1 MSFGNNPNFDQSRE
15 ILPSQS
21 AKIEVIGVG
30 GGGSNAVNRMIN
42 SDLEGVS
49 FRVLNTDAQALLQS
63 SAESRVQLGQNLTR
77 GLGAGGNPSI
87 GQKAAEESKEELQQA
102 LERSDLVFIA
112 AGMGGGTGTGAA
124 PVVAEVAKQSG
135 ALTVGIVTKPFS
147 FEGKR
152 RMRQAEE
159 GIARLAENVDTLI
172 VIPNDRLKDVIAGA
186 PLQEAFRNADDVL
199 RMGVIGISDIITCP
213 GLVNVD
219 FADVRSVMTEAG
231 TALLGIGIGSGRSR
245 AIEAAQAAMNSP
257 LLEAAR
263 IDGAKGCVIN
273 ITGGKDMTL
282 EDMTSASEIIY
293 DVVDQEA
300 NIIVGAVV
308 DEAMEGEIQV
318 TVIASGFE
326 TTQPLNQQRI
336 KNRLSN
342 QPLYNYSDN
351 KESGASIPEFLRLR
365 QNKKNIFNGK
375 IMEIEGLPNL
385 KLEQAFELTDATA
398 ERSCAGSTILLS
410 QETVQ
415 EYLKSNICLLEKMI
429 EGNYEDSKSIS
440 RRINDM
446 ENWFKKPS
454 FIQPDLNAQYEEII
468 EIDLAKVTQPI
479 VACPNDPDNVI
490 EITDVANTNIDE
502 VFIGSCMTNI
512 GHYRAAAKV
521 LEGVQNLK
529 AKLWICPPTKM
540 DEETLKAE
548 GYYKIFEDCGARL
561 ELPGCSLCMG
571 NQARVDEGSVVFSTS
586 TRNFDNRLGK
596 NAQVFLGSA
605 ELAAVCAL
613 LGKIPTLE
621 EYQDITK
628 NKINPYSDELYRYLQ
643 FDEIQDFSLSK

>member
-1 MSFGNNPNFDQSRE
+1 MHPILVLDPYLEMSFGNNPNFDQSRE
-15 ILPSQS
+15 ILPSQN

-63 SAESRVQLGQNLTR
+63 SAESRVQLGQTLTR

-102 LERSDLVFIA
+102 LEGSDLVFIA

-199 RMGVIGISDIITCP
+199 RMGVKGISDIITRP

-245 AIEAAQAAMNSP
+245 ALEAAQAAMNSP

-282 EDMTSASEIIY
+282 EDMTSASESIY
-293 DVVDQEA
+293 EVVDQEA

-318 TVIASGFE
+318 TVIATGFE
-326 TTQPLNQQRI
+326 TNQPLKQQRI

-342 QPLYNYSDN
+342 QPLYNMSDN
-351 KESGASIPEFLRLR
+351 KDSGASIPEFLRLR
-365 QNKKNIFNGK
+365 QNKK
-375 IMEIEGLPNL
+375 
-385 KLEQAFELTDATA
+385 D
-398 ERSCAGSTILLS
+398 
-410 QETVQ
+410 
-415 EYLKSNICLLEKMI
+415 
-429 EGNYEDSKSIS
+429 
-440 RRINDM
+440 
-446 ENWFKKPS
+446 
-454 FIQPDLNAQYEEII
+454 
-468 EIDLAKVTQPI
+468 ID
-479 VACPNDPDNVI
+479 
-490 EITDVANTNIDE
+490 
-502 VFIGSCMTNI
+502 
-512 GHYRAAAKV
+512 
-521 LEGVQNLK
+521 
-529 AKLWICPPTKM
+529 
-540 DEETLKAE
+540 
-548 GYYKIFEDCGARL
+548 
-561 ELPGCSLCMG
+561 
-571 NQARVDEGSVVFSTS
+571 
-586 TRNFDNRLGK
+586 
-596 NAQVFLGSA
+596 
-605 ELAAVCAL
+605 
-613 LGKIPTLE
+613 
-621 EYQDITK
+621 
-628 NKINPYSDELYRYLQ
+628 
-643 FDEIQDFSLSK
+643 

>member
-15 ILPSQS
+15 ILPSQN

-30 GGGSNAVNRMIN
+30 GGGSNAINRMID

-63 SAESRVQLGQNLTR
+63 SAERRVQLGQNLTR

-87 GQKAAEESKEELQQA
+87 GQKAAEESRDELQQA
-102 LERSDLVFIA
+102 LEGSDLVFIA

-199 RMGVIGISDIITCP
+199 RMGVKGISDIITCP

-245 AIEAAQAAMNSP
+245 ALEAAQAAMNSP

-308 DEAMEGEIQV
+308 DESMEGEIQV
-318 TVIASGFE
+318 TVIATGFE
-326 TTQPLNQQRI
+326 TNQPLKQQRI

-342 QPLYNYSDN
+342 QPLYNMSDN
-351 KESGASIPEFLRLR
+351 KDSGASIPEFLRLR
-365 QNKKNIFNGK
+365 QNKK
-375 IMEIEGLPNL
+375 
-385 KLEQAFELTDATA
+385 D
-398 ERSCAGSTILLS
+398 
-410 QETVQ
+410 
-415 EYLKSNICLLEKMI
+415 
-429 EGNYEDSKSIS
+429 
-440 RRINDM
+440 
-446 ENWFKKPS
+446 
-454 FIQPDLNAQYEEII
+454 
-468 EIDLAKVTQPI
+468 ID
-479 VACPNDPDNVI
+479 
-490 EITDVANTNIDE
+490 
-502 VFIGSCMTNI
+502 
-512 GHYRAAAKV
+512 
-521 LEGVQNLK
+521 
-529 AKLWICPPTKM
+529 
-540 DEETLKAE
+540 
-548 GYYKIFEDCGARL
+548 
-561 ELPGCSLCMG
+561 
-571 NQARVDEGSVVFSTS
+571 
-586 TRNFDNRLGK
+586 
-596 NAQVFLGSA
+596 
-605 ELAAVCAL
+605 
-613 LGKIPTLE
+613 
-621 EYQDITK
+621 
-628 NKINPYSDELYRYLQ
+628 
-643 FDEIQDFSLSK
+643 

>member
-15 ILPSQS
+15 ILPSQN

-102 LERSDLVFIA
+102 LEGSDLVFIA

-199 RMGVIGISDIITCP
+199 RMGVKGISDIITCP

-231 TALLGIGIGSGRSR
+231 TALFGIGIGSGRSR
-245 AIEAAQAAMNSP
+245 ALEAAQAAMNSP

-318 TVIASGFE
+318 TVIATGFE
-326 TTQPLNQQRI
+326 TNQPLKQQRI

-342 QPLYNYSDN
+342 QPLYNYSET

-365 QNKKNIFNGK
+365 QNKK
-375 IMEIEGLPNL
+375 
-385 KLEQAFELTDATA
+385 D
-398 ERSCAGSTILLS
+398 
-410 QETVQ
+410 
-415 EYLKSNICLLEKMI
+415 
-429 EGNYEDSKSIS
+429 
-440 RRINDM
+440 
-446 ENWFKKPS
+446 
-454 FIQPDLNAQYEEII
+454 
-468 EIDLAKVTQPI
+468 
-479 VACPNDPDNVI
+479 
-490 EITDVANTNIDE
+490 
-502 VFIGSCMTNI
+502 IG
-512 GHYRAAAKV
+512 
-521 LEGVQNLK
+521 
-529 AKLWICPPTKM
+529 
-540 DEETLKAE
+540 
-548 GYYKIFEDCGARL
+548 
-561 ELPGCSLCMG
+561 
-571 NQARVDEGSVVFSTS
+571 
-586 TRNFDNRLGK
+586 
-596 NAQVFLGSA
+596 
-605 ELAAVCAL
+605 
-613 LGKIPTLE
+613 
-621 EYQDITK
+621 
-628 NKINPYSDELYRYLQ
+628 
-643 FDEIQDFSLSK
+643 